1 MRIVHLN
8 LEKITRWVLE
18 CSDSWNASA
27 IESNVMGPTDGRS
40 KNALS
45 IELITANRLVSTTI
59 WDSGEYEVIDM
70 RADSTEDP
78 AVFVGNLNTSADV
91 ERVLRS
97 LIADLAASSG

>member
-1 MRIVHLN
+1 MRIGLN
-8 LEKITRWVLE
+8 LEEITRWVLD

-27 IESNVMGPTDGRS
+27 IGSNVRGPTAGRS

-59 WDSGEYEVIDM
+59 WDSGEYDVIDM
-70 RADSTEDP
+70 RADSTDDP
-78 AVFVGNLNTSADV
+78 AVFVGNLNTSADA

-97 LIADLAASSG
+97 LVDDLAASSG